1 MQQSRLRKSDH
12 SLYRPGTH
20 RLRSSDGPAAW
31 RWHAGRADYQGGTW
45 WV

>member
-20 RLRSSDGPAAW
+20 RLRSSDGL
-31 RWHAGRADYQGGTW
+31 
-45 WV
+45 